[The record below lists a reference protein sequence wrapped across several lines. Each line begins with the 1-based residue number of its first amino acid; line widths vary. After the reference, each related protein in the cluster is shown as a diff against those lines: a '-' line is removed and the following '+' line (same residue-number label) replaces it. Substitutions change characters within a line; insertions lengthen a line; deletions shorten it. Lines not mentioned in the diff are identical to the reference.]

1 MATMIPDYEVHQ
13 VFDEHSSRA
22 EAMVFSALQNQLP
35 SSTTVLY
42 SVPWVAKDSNGDIR
56 DGETD
61 FVVIDP
67 DRGIA
72 ILEVKGGSI
81 EVSAGGMWLTRGAG
95 SEIVPIT
102 NPFRQGVT
110 SKNVIKREVGTI
122 PGVNTDEMVFA
133 HGVALP
139 DIFGATGH
147 LGADAPSEI
156 VLTGD
161 NLSSV
166 SDYVTQIFNFWDRGE
181 STPFGQDAVDLIVEK
196 TFPRQIL
203 APSLGAEVRDSE
215 QQILDLTAQ
224 QRRILGTFRSVKRAC
239 IEGSAGTGKTVL
251 AFEKARQLADEG
263 VETLLVCFNK
273 LLAER
278 LNLRAG
284 STPNL
289 TVLTFHDL
297 CIQIARQAGA
307 DPSHRRGI
315 SNNEYF
321 DKVLPDLL
329 LTSIEKL
336 PARPFEAVIVDE
348 GQDLDPEWWYHLGS
362 LLKNE
367 ETGWFWI
374 FRDTA
379 QNLYRRAP
387 IIPDGMDSYVL
398 DQNVR
403 NTQKIHEAA
412 APFALGDPGYSEGPE
427 GSEVRHELA
436 TTNSAV
442 RTVVGRLLHE
452 LITDGGLS
460 RQDVVILTGASVRN
474 SSLANLGRVGSFDLK
489 PLGAEGTAV
498 EVESIWRF
506 KGLERSA
513 VIITDLAPN
522 ADNPLRYVGMTRAR
536 SVLIMVGKTPSS
548 DLNLCSQE
556 VRK

>member
-1 MATMIPDYEVHQ
+1 MATMIPDYEVHK

-22 EAMVFSALQNQLP
+22 EAAMFSALQDQLP

-42 SVPWVAKDSNGDIR
+42 SVPWVAKDSNGAIR

-67 DRGIA
+67 DRGIV

-81 EVSAGGMWLTRGAG
+81 EVNAGGLWSTRGAG
-95 SEIVPIT
+95 GEIVPIT

-110 SKNVIKREVGTI
+110 SKNVLKREIGTI
-122 PGVNTDEMVFA
+122 PGINTNEMVFA

-139 DIFGATGH
+139 EIFGPTGH
-147 LGADAPSEI
+147 LGADAPPEI

-166 SDYVTQIFNFWDRGE
+166 EEYVTQVFDFWDRGR
-181 STPFGQDAVDLIVEK
+181 SIPFGQEQVDLIVEK

-203 APSLGAEVRDSE
+203 APSLGAEVQHSE

-239 IEGSAGTGKTVL
+239 IEGAAGTGKTVL
-251 AFEKARQLADEG
+251 AFEKARQLANEG
-263 VETLLVCFNK
+263 FETLLVCFNK

-278 LNLRAG
+278 LTIRAE

-297 CIQIARQAGA
+297 CIQITRRAGE
-307 DPSHRRGI
+307 DPSRERGV
-315 SNNEYF
+315 SNDEYF

-329 LTSIEKL
+329 LTSVEKL
-336 PARPFEAVIVDE
+336 SERPYEAVIVDE

-362 LLKNE
+362 LLKSE

-379 QNLYRRAP
+379 QNLYDRAP
-387 IIPDGMDSYVL
+387 ILPEDMDSYVL

-403 NTQKIHEAA
+403 NTKNIHEAA

-427 GSEVRHELA
+427 GADVRHELA

-460 RQDVVILTGASVRN
+460 REDVVILTGAAVKN
-474 SSLANLGRVGSFDLK
+474 SALSNLGRVGSFDLK
-489 PLGAEGTAV
+489 PFGSEGTAV

-513 VIITDLAPN
+513 VIITDLATD

-536 SVLIMVGKTPSS
+536 SVLIIVGPAAP
-548 DLNLCSQE
+548 
-556 VRK
+556 